1 MMLSETIY
9 LYEIIKAFIVIMTIG
24 ILTTIIITYLA
35 LYITIDIRERKYN
48 QLVSEINDI
57 NNNIRRLNRNS

>member
-35 LYITIDIRERKYN
+35 LYITIEIRERKYN

>member
-1 MMLSETIY
+1 MLSETIY

-57 NNNIRRLNRNS
+57 NNNIRRLNINS

>member
-1 MMLSETIY
+1 MLSETIY